1 MAKKIEKIVIPFAFE
16 MEKGSLSNIK
26 TEIGNL
32 SKTLHGAIGK
42 NFADSLGP
50 ELNTVLKSLN
60 KVTASANK
68 PVYSPKEAAAMGQSI
83 AKAFQSVDDII
94 VKMQKNLAT
103 LWDPKAAQQA
113 TAAIEESGQELERLY
128 NIRARFSK
136 LIGEQR
142 ATGNETVLR
151 SEKSAN
157 VSRQKELKAKPN
169 LSTDETKELN
179 TLIEREKELIKIL
192 KEKENIK
199 EKIKALSAETGMADI
214 SSIDKEINEWLSI
227 NRDAVNSA
235 FLPQDYDKINEFLSN
250 TRERTKGLVE
260 NTKDLGEEAE
270 KSYSISLEGLK
281 RNEEQAKVLKQTLS
295 QIIGIDISFRGLTT
309 TFKRLIKNAFEFYK
323 SLDAALT
330 DITIVSNMSRG
341 QVQELTK
348 DFISLSKQTGMA
360 IDDIAHA
367 SVIFFQQGLN
377 TKEVMEMTEVTAQFA
392 KVAGSTVEKAAD
404 QLTAAVNGFKV
415 GVEGA
420 TAVADKLNAV
430 AAKSAASIDEIATA
444 MSKAASQA
452 NQAGLSMDKFYAILA
467 TMEEVTREAPEN
479 IGTSMKTIMARM
491 QQIKEGNNTEDETD
505 VNDVETALKTV
516 GIRIRDVDGQLKDL
530 ETVLDELGP
539 KWNSLDRNTQAYLGT
554 IIAGT
559 RQQSRF
565 ISMMQ
570 NWDRV
575 LELTEVSENSAGQQA
590 LMHKKAMEGLDAS
603 INTLRNS
610 WQNFLTA
617 LTDSD
622 TFITVLKVASGFLDK
637 ITQGGGTVLSIFGLV
652 NLSLGKITPVLTK
665 IIQLFGSWGSS
676 IIKATKSI
684 SNHNKVNGLFITKLK
699 ATTAALKT
707 AQQVHAANNA
717 KLQSYTKA
725 LDIVVT
731 AENNASSAENNLA
744 SVRAKLEANIK
755 NLNLTTEQR
764 KDAEQQLLMIE
775 ELSSMT
781 DAERA
786 VFIKKLN
793 NEYQK
798 SGEEVNKLTNEY
810 QQQIA
815 VYGQVTGAIQMMIAG
830 LGLGDTVMGSLIVG
844 TTAFVAGLKMLK
856 TVGITSFK
864 GLKAQVKALSAAE
877 KTSVILTGL
886 SIVLTLLQSVVSL
899 VQNLD
904 LDGSKQLSTAIE
916 NFSSALDDYNTAK
929 TKQKG
934 LEELMSKY
942 TALKKKVFLTNE
954 EQQDLNDTIQAMS
967 ELTGIKAVEDA
978 YGNLSISVQQL
989 DIKMKEFADNT
1000 KKSQK
1005 ELKNSADEMY
1015 KANFKSLNG
1024 MSSGMVKFAEYS
1036 SYVMSSLLSQ
1046 IPIVG
1051 KRLGIGIRGL
1061 TKKIQSEWAKEA
1073 YEASKTYYASMF
1085 GNFSGMESGPGKNI
1099 EEQMIQS
1106 FLDSD
1111 EMIELVEKNDASKIS
1126 DAIYEKNLEWTKI
1139 YSSDKMKNMFEDS
1152 SEAMEKLFAQSNEKS
1167 LVQLKQ
1173 EINNHYDSIIA
1184 SMALT
1189 PEQREAIGIQR
1200 QATEKALMDSL
1211 GLSNV
1216 DLEKIKQERGGRIA
1230 KIIDESNGLTLKA
1243 LQEQNLFNGDG
1254 QSSFI
1259 LQALIPNDAAQEEI
1273 NAAFAQSG
1281 EAGYLAMYDRLT
1293 QLLEQR
1299 GIGDSVKEE
1308 IQKMTNDI
1316 AAQVGTIKTPT
1327 WEQWGAKL
1335 KDITQNAK
1343 EFANVLREI
1352 DEEGAM
1358 TEDTMYT
1365 LINRLDEMGAELVKT
1380 GDIDQLQKYGQAID
1394 KIKFSYD
1401 AATNTYNINK
1411 ESLKGLQD
1419 AERFLTQTKIDA
1431 YKKDLEMNRDKAQ
1444 RAIEVLDERIKETE
1458 AEISALQ
1465 SVKDAQVAY
1474 TNSEGK
1480 TLKDRIVNGVNYA
1493 KAFLKNMALIK
1504 KSQKGSITEEEINNL
1519 INNAGAKVASEQNNI
1534 KTNTSDNSGTNQI
1547 DRALANLNK
1556 TKTALTEARNNMIN
1570 QKKTLDAMLRNWD
1583 TFSKVDWTKS
1593 GGNGKK
1599 AQKAAKEYEAQ
1610 LSKILA
1616 ILTHIELE
1624 EKKISILQTLRSKKT
1639 GQANIKNLLKEIELT
1654 EHLQEDYVELYNEQ
1668 RKAALKAKE
1677 SLQAG
1682 FSKIIKFQ
1690 NDGSYEINEEKYNKL
1705 TDKQK
1710 ESIDKLVEAYKKGIE
1725 DANDAYSNII
1735 KNIENEMNARQEV
1748 VDQYIDS
1755 ENKLVEAIKNREQKI
1770 LDAKLAAIDK
1780 EIDAIDKVSE
1790 ARRKARQEESDA
1802 AEMSGLQIDLQRAL
1816 MDSSGTSASQ
1826 ILSLQ
1831 KQIKDKQ
1838 REMADNSF
1846 DDMVDDMKQQLED
1859 EKEMEQ
1865 ALFDERLEEMD
1876 WYWAEVDRI
1885 MGDGVQS
1892 VLDTMKLYSDE
1903 YNQASEIQQ
1912 TEILK
1917 GWSDTFERAVYVGKI
1932 GVKDMQDAVAQIQEA
1947 LNSIDTE
1954 DVESALALRNTIK
1967 NSDFGIQ
1974 KNPININ
1981 GAYAS
1986 GGMNYRTGLA
1996 WLDGTRSNPEAVL
2009 NAAQTKAFLSFAD
2022 DLAALRA
2029 SGAITNNSNVII
2041 DTISFN
2047 VESMSS
2053 PEDGEKAFDAFVDR
2067 FKQIGAKQGISINGT
2082 ANRF

>member
-1 MAKKIEKIVIPFAFE
+1 MARKIEKIVIPFSFE
-16 MEKGSLSNIK
+16 MEKSNLTNIKSELGSL
-26 TEIGNL
+26 G
-32 SKTLHGAIGK
+32 KTLQGSIGK
-42 NFADSLGP
+42 NFVDSLVP
-50 ELNTVLKSLN
+50 ELNTALKSLS
-60 KVTASANK
+60 KATAAANK
-68 PVYSPKEAAAMGQSI
+68 PVYSPKEAAAMGQNI
-83 AKAFQSVDDII
+83 ANAFKGVDDII
-94 VKMQKNLAT
+94 AKMQKNLAA

-113 TAAIEESGQELERLY
+113 VAAIEESGQELERLY

-142 ATGNETVLR
+142 ATGNETNLR
-151 SEKSAN
+151 SEKATN
-157 VSRQKELKAKPN
+157 VARQKELRSSPTK
-169 LSTDETKELN
+169 LTTDEVKELDA
-179 TLIEREKELIKIL
+179 LIEREKELKKIL
-192 KEKENIK
+192 EEKEHIK
-199 EKIKALSAETGMADI
+199 EKIKALSAETGKSDI
-214 SSIDKEINEWLSI
+214 ASIDKEINEWLMI
-227 NRDAVNSA
+227 NQDAVNSA
-235 FLPQDYDKINEFLSN
+235 FLPQDYDKINDFLSGVK
-250 TRERTKGLVE
+250 TSTKDLVD
-260 NTKDLGEEAE
+260 NTKDLGQEAE

-281 RNEEQAKVLKQTLS
+281 RNEEQAKVLKQTLG

-323 SLDAALT
+323 SLDTALT
-330 DITIVSNMSRG
+330 DISIVSNMSRG

-491 QQIKEGNNTEDETD
+491 QQIKEGNNTEDDTD
-505 VNDVETALKTV
+505 INAVETALKTV
-516 GIRIRDVDGQLKDL
+516 GIRLRDVDGQLKDL

-575 LELTEVSENSAGQQA
+575 LELTEVSQNSAGQQA
-590 LMHKKAMEGLDAS
+590 LMHEKAMQGLDAA
-603 INTLRNS
+603 INTLNNS
-610 WQNFLTA
+610 WQNFLTT
-617 LTDSD
+617 LTNSD
-622 TFITVLKVASGFLDK
+622 TFIDVLKMASGFLDR
-637 ITQGGGTVLSIFGLV
+637 ITQGGGTALVVLGLV
-652 NLSLGKITPVLTK
+652 NISLGKITPVLTK
-665 IIQLFGSWGSS
+665 IIQLFGSWGTS
-676 IIKATKSI
+676 IINATKAI
-684 SNHNKVNGLFITKLK
+684 KNHNKINGVFITRLK
-699 ATTAALKT
+699 ATSTALKN
-707 AQQVHAANNA
+707 AERIHASNSA
-717 KLQSYTKA
+717 KLQSYTNA
-725 LDIVVT
+725 LNIVVA
-731 AENNASSAENNLA
+731 AENNAGSAENNLA
-744 SVRAKLEANIK
+744 SIRAKLEANTK

-764 KDAEQQLLMIE
+764 QEAEQQLQMII
-775 ELSSMT
+775 ELSNMT
-781 DAERA
+781 DAERVA
-786 VFIKKLN
+786 LIEKLN

-798 SGEEVNKLTNEY
+798 SGEDVNKLTSQY
-810 QQQIA
+810 QQQIG
-815 VYGQVTGAIQMMIAG
+815 VYGQVTGAIQMMVAG
-830 LGLGDTVMGSLIVG
+830 LGLGDTVIGSLIVS

-864 GLKAQVKALSAAE
+864 GLKTQVKALSAAE

-886 SIVLTLLQSVVSL
+886 SIVLTLLQSIVSL

-904 LDGSKQLSTAIE
+904 LDGSKQLSAAIE

-934 LEELMSKY
+934 LEELMDKY
-942 TALKKKVFLTNE
+942 TKLKKKVYLTNE

-967 ELTGIKAVEDA
+967 ELTGIKAIEDA
-978 YGNLSISVQQL
+978 YGNLSISIQQL
-989 DIKMKEFADNT
+989 DIKMQEFADNT

-1005 ELKNSADEMY
+1005 ELKNAADDMY
-1015 KANFKSLNG
+1015 KANFKSIHG
-1024 MSSGMVKFAEYS
+1024 MSSGMVKFAEYA
-1036 SYVMSSLLSQ
+1036 SYIVEPILSK
-1046 IPIVG
+1046 IPLVG
-1051 KRLGIGIRGL
+1051 KAIRGL
-1061 TKKIQSEWAKEA
+1061 TKHIQSEWAKEA

-1111 EMIELVEKNDASKIS
+1111 EMAKIVKKNDASQIS
-1126 DAIYEKNLEWTKI
+1126 DAIYEKNLEWTRI
-1139 YSSDKMKNMFEDS
+1139 YSSDKMKKMFEES
-1152 SEAMEKLFAQSNEKS
+1152 SDAMEKLFAQSNEKS
-1167 LVQLKQ
+1167 LTQLKT
-1173 EINNHYDSIIA
+1173 EINNYYDAIIA
-1184 SMALT
+1184 SMDLT
-1189 PEQREAIGIQR
+1189 PEQREALETQR

-1216 DLEKIKQERGGRIA
+1216 DFDKIKQEYGGRIA

-1243 LQEQNLFNGDG
+1243 LQEQNLFDGDA
-1254 QSSFI
+1254 QSNFI
-1259 LQALIPNDAAQEEI
+1259 LQALIPNQAAQDEI

-1293 QLLEQR
+1293 QLLEQK
-1299 GIGDSVKEE
+1299 GIGDSIKEE

-1327 WEQWGAKL
+1327 WEQWGDKL
-1335 KDITQNAK
+1335 KDVTKHAK
-1343 EFANVLREI
+1343 EFANVLHEI

-1365 LINRLDEMGAELVKT
+1365 LINRLDDMGSELVKT
-1380 GDIDQLQKYGQAID
+1380 GDVEQLQRYGEAID
-1394 KIKFSYD
+1394 NIKFSYD
-1401 AATNTYNINK
+1401 AATNTYKINK
-1411 ESLKGLQD
+1411 ESLKGLQN
-1419 AERFLTQTKIDA
+1419 AEKFLTQTKMDA
-1431 YKKDLEMNRDKAQ
+1431 YKQELELNRDKAQ

-1458 AEISALQ
+1458 AEINALQ
-1465 SVKDAQVAY
+1465 SVKDAQIAY

-1480 TLKDRIVNGVNYA
+1480 TLKERITNGVHYVV
-1493 KAFLKNMALIK
+1493 AFLKNMKLIK

-1519 INNAGAKVASEQNNI
+1519 INNAGAEVAAEKSNI
-1534 KTNTSDNSGTNQI
+1534 KTNTSDSSGTSQI

-1556 TKTALTEARNNMIN
+1556 TKTALTEAKNNMIN

-1583 TFSKVDWTKS
+1583 KFSKVDWTKS
-1593 GGNGKK
+1593 GGNSKK
-1599 AQKAAKEYEAQ
+1599 AKQAAKEYEAQ

-1654 EHLQEDYVELYNEQ
+1654 EHLQGDYVELYNEQ

-1682 FSKIIKFQ
+1682 FGKIIQFQ
-1690 NDGSYEINEEKYNKL
+1690 DDGSYKIDEKKYKKL
-1705 TDKQK
+1705 SDKQK
-1710 ESIDKLVEAYKKGIE
+1710 ESIDQLVEAYKKGIE

-1748 VDQYIDS
+1748 VNQYIDS
-1755 ENKLVEAIKNREQKI
+1755 ENKLVEVIKSREQKI

-1780 EIDAIDKVSE
+1780 EIDAIDKVAE

-1802 AEMSGLQIDLQRAL
+1802 AEMSGLQVDLQRAL
-1816 MDSSGTSASQ
+1816 MDSSGSSASQ

-1838 REMADNSF
+1838 KEMADSSF
-1846 DDMVDDMKQQLED
+1846 DTMVDDMKQQLED
-1859 EKEMEQ
+1859 EKQLEQ
-1865 ALFDERLEEMD
+1865 DLFDERLEEMD

-1885 MGDGVQS
+1885 MGEGVQS

-1912 TEILK
+1912 TEILN
-1917 GWSDTFERAVYVGKI
+1917 GWTDTFQRAVYVGKA
-1932 GVKDMQDAVAQIQEA
+1932 GVQDMQAAVAQIQEA

-1954 DVESALALRNTIK
+1954 DVEAALALANAIS
-1967 NSDFGIQ
+1967 NDDFGIQ
-1974 KNPININ
+1974 ENSVNIH

-1986 GGMNYRTGLA
+1986 GGMSYNTGLA
-1996 WLDGTRSNPEAVL
+1996 WLDGTRTNPEAVL
-2009 NAAQTKAFLSFAD
+2009 NAAQTKAFLSFTD

-2029 SGAITNNSNVII
+2029 SGAITNNSNVVI

-2047 VESMSS
+2047 VDSMSS
-2053 PEDGEKAFDAFVDR
+2053 PEDGEKAFDAFVNR
-2067 FKQIGAKQGISINGT
+2067 FKQIGAKQGISVNGT